1 MMETKRF
8 RKVYWVTEQLDAEG
22 KSSVAGVFTSV
33 HDLVESGLKGMDGC
47 TKDAGFRL
55 TLVELDKV
63 GPLGVWES
71 PEYAGLS
78 DDLEIYVRTGEVAVY
93 EKDDLLSK
101 LKETPLPNS
110 TG

>member
-33 HDLVESGLKGMDGC
+33 HDLVENGLTGVEGSAKN
-47 TKDAGFRL
+47 AGFRL

-63 GPLGVWES
+63 GPLGTWES
-71 PEYAGLS
+71 PDYTGLS

-93 EKDDLLSK
+93 EKDDLVAQ
-101 LKETPLPNS
+101 LKETPVP
-110 TG
+110 T

>member
-22 KSSVAGVFTSV
+22 QSSVAGVFTSV
-33 HDLVESGLKGMDGC
+33 HDLVDNGLKGMEDC
-47 TKDAGFRL
+47 AKNAGFRL

-63 GPLGVWES
+63 GPLGTWSS
-71 PEYAGLS
+71 PDYEGLS

-93 EKDDLLSK
+93 EKDDLLAK
-101 LKETPLPNS
+101 LKETPVPI
-110 TG
+110 